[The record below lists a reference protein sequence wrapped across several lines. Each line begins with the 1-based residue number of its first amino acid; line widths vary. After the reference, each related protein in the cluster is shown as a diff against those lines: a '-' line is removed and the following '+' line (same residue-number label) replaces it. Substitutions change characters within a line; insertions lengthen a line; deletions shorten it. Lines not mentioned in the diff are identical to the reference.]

1 MSRPLQP
8 DWFEALLRCLD
19 PDRDRAGLRYQE
31 LHQALARIFRMR
43 GVSDPDP
50 LIDDTLDRV
59 GRRAAAAP
67 EAFAQPGAIAAFAR
81 GVAANVAREAHRGP
95 RFEAFAQ
102 DPEAPPPP
110 DHDREPRLRC
120 LDQCLAGLAEDD
132 RRTALAYYAL
142 DKSAGIAHR
151 AALAAERGITR
162 NAMRI
167 RMSRLVGQL
176 EQCVISCLGRPPAVA
191 VS

>member
-19 PDRDRAGLRYQE
+19 PDRDRAGLRYRE
-31 LHQALARIFRMR
+31 LHLALARLFRMR
-43 GVSDPDP
+43 GLHDPDP

-67 EAFAQPGAIAAFAR
+67 ESFTQPGAIAAFAR
-81 GVAANVAREAHRGP
+81 GVAANVAREAQRRP
-95 RFEAFAQ
+95 RLEELAQ

-120 LDQCLAGLAEDD
+120 LDRCLAELADDD

-142 DKSAGIAHR
+142 DKSAGIAQR

-167 RMSRLVGQL
+167 RMSRLVTSL
-176 EQCVISCLGRPPAVA
+176 ERCVLSCLGRPPAAA

>member
-31 LHQALARIFRMR
+31 LHQALGRIFRMR
-43 GVSDPDP
+43 GARDPAL

-59 GRRAAAAP
+59 GRRAAATP

-81 GVAANVAREAHRGP
+81 GVAANVMREAQRGP

-110 DHDREPRLRC
+110 DRDREPRLRC
-120 LDQCLAGLAEDD
+120 LDHCLAALAEDD

-142 DKSAGIAHR
+142 DKSAGIARR

-167 RMSRLVGQL
+167 RMSRLVAQL
-176 EQCVISCLGRPPAVA
+176 EQCVLACLGRPPAA
-191 VS
+191 AES

>member
-19 PDRDRAGLRYQE
+19 SDRDRAGLRYQE
-31 LHQALARIFRMR
+31 LHHALARIFRMR
-43 GVSDPDP
+43 GVPDPDP
-50 LIDDTLDRV
+50 LIDETLDRV
-59 GRRAAAAP
+59 GRRAAATP
-67 EAFAQPGAIAAFAR
+67 ESFTQPGAIAAFAR
-81 GVAANVAREAHRGP
+81 GVAANVAREAQRRP
-95 RFEAFAQ
+95 RLEPFAQ

-120 LDQCLAGLAEDD
+120 LDRCLAELPDDD

-142 DKSAGIAHR
+142 DKSAGIAQR

-167 RMSRLVGQL
+167 RMSRLVAHL
-176 EQCVISCLGRPPAVA
+176 EQCVHSCLGRPPAA
-191 VS
+191 AMS